1 MPGER
6 ILIEFATDIDGSPE
20 LVTTAGRVAFWF
32 STSYPDRPAGIG
44 NGAVVVQ
51 NAHRWHV
58 HWTKARAVS
67 VRCAEH
73 LTGEQLRALSPNR
86 EDSNV

>member
-1 MPGER
+1 MPSER

-32 STSYPDRPAGIG
+32 STSYMDRPTGTG
-44 NGAVVVQ
+44 NGAIVVQ

-67 VRCAEH
+67 VRCVEH
-73 LTGEQLRALSPNR
+73 LSGEQLRALGSPT
-86 EDSNV
+86 EDSNG